1 MKPIFS
7 KYRHYTLLLLTL
19 CYLSYSANAQDYAI
33 LKIQGGYLKGAKE
46 GQAWVFKGIPYAE
59 APKAALRFLPPVP
72 KKNWPDTL
80 NCTTFGEVSAQY
92 NGNTKEVRGNEDC
105 LSLNIYTPTLKK
117 QPRLPV
123 LVWVHGGS
131 MTGGSGSGQN
141 GHAFADKDSVVTITI
156 NYRLGV
162 FGFLYLADV
171 DPKYRSSGN
180 NGLQDLM
187 LSLRWIKENIASFGG
202 DSNRVTVI
210 GESAGAKLVSTLL
223 LNKDAKDLFR
233 QLILESGAIQCVRD
247 SATAKSIRK
256 RLLKE
261 LNLKKPEELLN
272 LSTEQLIT
280 AQNAICKGAQGTN
293 YFGPVAD
300 GQVISGDGYQYIRQ
314 NTDQSKRFL
323 IGTNKAES
331 RMFIDMDKRLQ
342 HPEPQAL
349 KDWFGKNGRLVW
361 KNFKANEKQLGPDSA
376 AKMVLTQYMY
386 TMHSYRLAD
395 TLSQVNPNVWMYR
408 FDYSKDGKGASHA
421 AELPYV
427 WLDPYAKNAN
437 MNYDLAAL
445 MHGYWVDFIHG
456 KPIAN
461 WPNYLP
467 QHKSIKIFDQI
478 TTVETPKAVF
488 NDPKHPAACLVLR

>member
-1 MKPIFS
+1 MSFS
-7 KYRHYTLLLLTL
+7 LSAQEYTIVK
-19 CYLSYSANAQDYAI
+19 A
-33 LKIQGGYLKGAKE
+33 QGGYLKGIKE
-46 GQAWVFKGIPYAE
+46 GPAWIFKGVPYAE
-59 APKAALRFLPPVP
+59 TPTGELRFLPPVA
-72 KKNWPDTL
+72 KKGWTDTL
-80 NCTTFGEVSAQY
+80 NCTSFGPVATQY
-92 NGNTKEVRGNEDC
+92 NGNTKQVKGNEDC
-105 LSLNIYTPTLKK
+105 LSLNIYTPELNTEAK
-117 QPRLPV
+117 LPV

-131 MTGGSGSGQN
+131 MTAGSGSGQN

-162 FGFLYLADV
+162 FGFLYLGDI

-187 LSLRWIKENIASFGG
+187 LSLSWIKDNIAAFGG
-202 DSNRVTVI
+202 DPSRVTVI

-223 LNKDAKDLFR
+223 LNNKAKDLYH
-233 QLILESGAIQCVRD
+233 QLILESGAVQCVRD

-261 LNLKKPEELLN
+261 LKLKRPEELLT
-272 LSTEQLIT
+272 LSAEQLIT
-280 AQNAICKGAQGTN
+280 AQNTICKGAQGTN

-300 GQVISGDGYQYIRQ
+300 GQVINENIYDYIKQ

-331 RMFIDMDKRLQ
+331 RMFMDMDKRLQ
-342 HPEPQAL
+342 NPSRKAL
-349 KDWFGKNGRLVW
+349 KDWFGTNGRWVW
-361 KNFKANEKQLGPDSA
+361 KNFKANQKQLGTDSA
-376 AKMVLTQYMY
+376 AKTVLTQYMY

-395 TLSQVNPNVWMYR
+395 TLATVNNHIWMYR

-437 MNYDLAAL
+437 MNYDLASL
-445 MHGYWVDFIHG
+445 MHDYWVDFIRDR
-456 KPIAN
+456 PISN

-467 QHKSIKIFDQI
+467 QQKSIKVFDRN
-478 TTVETPKAVF
+478 TTLETPRAVF